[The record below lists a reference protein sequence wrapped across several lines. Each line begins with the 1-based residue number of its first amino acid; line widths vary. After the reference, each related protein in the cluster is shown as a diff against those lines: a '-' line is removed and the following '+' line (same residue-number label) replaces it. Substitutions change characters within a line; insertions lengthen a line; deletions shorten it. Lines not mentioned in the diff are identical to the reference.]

1 MARSET
7 HPTRPSARF
16 IAAFGILLVLASI
29 AAAAQQPDS
38 TVLNTLRAEIIPA
51 VGTETPYGRPLTLQS
66 LPWFIHWWYTL
77 VPTAMGDPRFEEAL
91 LPLVAPCCDDNTAF
105 SCCCESDGK
114 ACNVIRSGKGL
125 AAHLILDHDYSAEEI
140 QASVSEWLHF
150 ARPDYYLAAALQER
164 DLDPESYDL
173 TTAGSCY
180 RMMCNTPMSQG
191 GCGGMNALNEPAL
204 AQSGT

>member
-1 MARSET
+1 MTSHHDRKAFRA
-7 HPTRPSARF
+7 TRL
-16 IAAFGILLVLASI
+16 ILVLSALVLTLGI
-29 AAAAQQPDS
+29 VGGAQQASSGALD
-38 TVLNTLRAEIIPA
+38 TLRAEIIPA
-51 VGTETPYGRPLTLQS
+51 VGTETSYGRPLSLQS
-66 LPWFIHWWYTL
+66 LPWFIHWWHTL
-77 VPTAMGDPRFEEAL
+77 VPTAMSDPRFEAAL
-91 LPLVAPCCDDNTAF
+91 LPLVAPCCDDNSAF

-114 ACNVIRSGKGL
+114 ACNIIRSGKGL

-164 DLDPESYDL
+164 DIDPESYDL

-180 RMMCNTPMSQG
+180 RMMCNTPISQG